1 MSSINII
8 TQNEFIL
15 NKYKK
20 TLYKMKINSLKIIFI
35 EIMDEKIFIKL
46 NKIH

>member
-20 TLYKMKINSLKIIFI
+20 ILYKMKINSLKIIFI
-35 EIMDEKIFIKL
+35 EIIDEKNIYKIK
-46 NKIH
+46 

>member
-1 MSSINII
+1 MPSINII

-20 TLYKMKINSLKIIFI
+20 ILYKMKINTLEIIFI
-35 EIMDEKIFIKL
+35 KIMNEKIFIKL

>member
-1 MSSINII
+1 MPSINII

-20 TLYKMKINSLKIIFI
+20 LLYKMKINSLKNIYVK
-35 EIMDEKIFIKL
+35 IMNEKTFIKL

>member
-20 TLYKMKINSLKIIFI
+20 ILYKMKINSLKIIFI
-35 EIMDEKIFIKL
+35 EITDEKIFIKL